1 MEGSVVLEKR
11 KNITF
16 IKSKLTINLQ
26 PFVCFKIRNSSMQS
40 FIKYPTD
47 SERFN
52 PDPPFYRKKKYT
64 YITFYQIKIADKSK
78 SKQKLLFSKE
88 KSHIN

>member
-1 MEGSVVLEKR
+1 
-11 KNITF
+11 
-16 IKSKLTINLQ
+16 
-26 PFVCFKIRNSSMQS
+26 MQS

-88 KSHIN
+88 KKSHQLIRTTYFATIKNNWKGVSPD